1 MNKKQFENRMQQVR
15 NEYHKVSLLMI
26 GIEGMQD
33 DVSVI
38 MYIIHFDVFKN
49 HYTYVNF
56 GFPLIILSCMRKQCF
71 RYNSEKLA
79 NDCPNASNIHLKK

>member
-1 MNKKQFENRMQQVR
+1 MQQVR

-38 MYIIHFDVFKN
+38 MCIIHFDVFKN

-56 GFPLIILSCMRKQCF
+56 GFPLIILSCMCKHCF
-71 RYNSEKLA
+71 PYNSEKLA
-79 NDCPNASNIHLKK
+79 NDSPNASNIHLKKYQDP